1 MGIALVISTII
12 VCATIITIFH
22 MKYGCKHDYEQ
33 INKINVYMDDDR
45 MPAYFKY
52 VWRCKKCGKIKTKR
66 V

>member
-22 MKYGCKHDYEQ
+22 MKYGGKHDYEL